1 MKDAILVDIN
11 RKENLFNM
19 RKNINKIVG
28 LTLCIGMLTGCAQT
42 PESSLVKPKGNK
54 AEDAYTEAEGVD
66 IVKEDSSENTKDK
79 NTAVRTT
86 IRDLLNAPETYKSQ
100 TTDDS
105 AKLVVNTDATV
116 EIPDVEKI
124 SAISVTPAEVTQDLL
139 DRITDA
145 FFSEAKLYTSD
156 SYYTQTKDEIKK
168 TLDELKEDVA
178 NGNLDPYNYGTDEDG
193 NYIYDIYGEIEM
205 YEQEYE
211 AAPEKKTLVEGNLLQ
226 APRRQKMVLRKMTSP
241 VLHRCRMERN
251 IFTRHLPTDP
261 IPYLSKSE
269 KRQNLAGKSCLWTR
283 PGLSILLPVK
293 EKNLLRSP
301 LGFH

>member
-205 YEQEYE
+205 YEQE
-211 AAPEKKTLVEGNLLQ
+211 
-226 APRRQKMVLRKMTSP
+226 
-241 VLHRCRMERN
+241 
-251 IFTRHLPTDP
+251 
-261 IPYLSKSE
+261 
-269 KRQNLAGKSCLWTR
+269 
-283 PGLSILLPVK
+283 
-293 EKNLLRSP
+293 
-301 LGFH
+301 

>member
-42 PESSLVKPKGNK
+42 PESSLVKPKGSKVEN
-54 AEDAYTEAEGVD
+54 AYTETEGVD
-66 IVKEDSSENTKDK
+66 MVNEDSSENTKDK

-139 DRITDA
+139 D
-145 FFSEAKLYTSD
+145 
-156 SYYTQTKDEIKK
+156 
-168 TLDELKEDVA
+168 
-178 NGNLDPYNYGTDEDG
+178 
-193 NYIYDIYGEIEM
+193 
-205 YEQEYE
+205 
-211 AAPEKKTLVEGNLLQ
+211 LLQ

-241 VLHRCRMERN
+241 VLHRCRIDRN

-269 KRQNLAGKSCLWTR
+269 KRQNLAGKSCLRTR
-283 PGLSILLPVK
+283 PGLSILLSVK